1 MQNHTKKKIK
11 RRTFILLFL
20 FWFCRVC
27 LTEHKTPNARS
38 NFSLP
43 LLPVD
48 LWLFFSLHYT
58 FYFHIM
64 HTYFFFVW
72 VFSTFFSPLARLM
85 YALHSLDCLLSLS
98 RSVFFEHILCCYC
111 FAWFCWTYQ
120 HITTAKKIKKFNFC
134 GALLFNWLFI
144 FAA

>member
-1 MQNHTKKKIK
+1 MRSRRLYCMQNHTKKKIK

-27 LTEHKTPNARS
+27 LTEHKSLNARS

-64 HTYFFFVW
+64 HGYFFLFG
-72 VFSTFFSPLARLM
+72 SSALFFSSCSSHICITFTRLFVIFVAKCFFRA
-85 YALHSLDCLLSLS
+85 YSLL
-98 RSVFFEHILCCYC
+98 
-111 FAWFCWTYQ
+111 
-120 HITTAKKIKKFNFC
+120 
-134 GALLFNWLFI
+134 LLFCLVLLDIYTYNNSKKNKEI
-144 FAA
+144 